1 MYDETLAQR
10 VRDLLEPR
18 GGVTEKRMF
27 GGLAFLVDGSMA
39 VCVSGRADALMVRVP
54 ADATAE
60 RLAQPGTRPM
70 VMSGRETRGWVYV
83 EKPVVADDDE
93 LRRWVDEGVRTAE
106 ALARG

>member
-10 VRDLLEPR
+10 VRTLLGPR
-18 GGVTEKRMF
+18 DGVTEKRMF

-54 ADATAE
+54 ADATAD
-60 RLAQPGTRPM
+60 RLAEPGTSPL

-83 EKPVVADDDE
+83 DKQVVADDDE
-93 LRRWVDEGVRTAE
+93 LRRWVDEGVGTAGR
-106 ALARG
+106 AAQA

>member
-10 VRDLLEPR
+10 VRALLGPR
-18 GGVTEKRMF
+18 DGVTEKRMF

-60 RLAQPGTRPM
+60 RLTEPGTSPM

-83 EKPVVADDDE
+83 DKQVVSDDDE
-93 LRRWVDEGVRTAE
+93 LRRWVDEGVGTAVR
-106 ALARG
+106 AARA

>member
-10 VRDLLEPR
+10 VRAELGSRTD
-18 GGVTEKRMF
+18 VTERRMF

-54 ADATAE
+54 PESTGD
-60 RLAQPGTRPM
+60 RLAEPGTRPM

-83 EKPVVADDDE
+83 DKAVVADDDE
-93 LRRWVDEGVRTAE
+93 LRRWVAEGVGTAE
-106 ALARG
+106 AAARA

>member
-10 VRDLLEPR
+10 VRALLGPR
-18 GGVTEKRMF
+18 DGVTEKRMF

-54 ADATAE
+54 PDATAE
-60 RLAQPGTRPM
+60 RLTEPGTSPM

-83 EKPVVADDDE
+83 DKQVVADDDE
-93 LRRWVDEGVRTAE
+93 LRRWVDEGVGTAVR
-106 ALARG
+106 AARA